1 MQLERDQRLYT
12 RLLAPFGLTYV
23 QYLVLMVLWEDGD
36 ASVSHLGERLDLD
49 SGTLTPVVKR
59 LEARGLVARRRDSD
73 DERRVIVRVT
83 DDGAALAPVAEQVS
97 ASVRAACGLTD
108 DGVDELKALLEDAL
122 AALRDHDSEGA

>member
-1 MQLERDQRLYT
+1 
-12 RLLAPFGLTYV
+12 
-23 QYLVLMVLWEDGD
+23 MVLWEEGD
-36 ASVSHLGERLDLD
+36 ASVSHLGERLDVD

-83 DDGAALAPVAEQVS
+83 DDGAALEQVAEQVS
-97 ASVRAACGLTD
+97 AAVRAACGLTD
-108 DGVDELKALLEDAL
+108 DGVDELKALLEEVL